1 MRAIMVWSRANW
13 GKVLHQQ
20 VLSMAQAIMV
30 VLRLGWSF
38 SMAQGQFL
46 IEEWWSEVKGES
58 NQGLVFLG
66 NGL

>member
-1 MRAIMVWSRANW
+1 
-13 GKVLHQQ
+13 
-20 VLSMAQAIMV
+20 MV

-46 IEEWWSEVKGES
+46 IKEWWSEAKGES